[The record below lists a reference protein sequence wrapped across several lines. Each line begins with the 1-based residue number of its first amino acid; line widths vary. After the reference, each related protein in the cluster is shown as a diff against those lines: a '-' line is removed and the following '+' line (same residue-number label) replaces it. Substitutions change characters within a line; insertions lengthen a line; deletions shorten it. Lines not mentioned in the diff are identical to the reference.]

1 MKIKTSSL
9 VPFHLMSVL
18 LMALHGLSVFDRVEA
33 VTVPPDLIAA
43 QLNSAQIV
51 ADVFIESLA
60 PVTDPNAI
68 TKTIASA
75 TILKVH
81 RQNSRQSNVRERD
94 NVEIEVFGGEING
107 QGVMYSGLPR
117 PYKGQSYRVFL
128 NPTNSNGINRYV
140 ITGFQEGL
148 KPLTQMRQSSR
159 NRTDGSNGEG
169 DGPFLYWDSRYF
181 PLQFMISAP
190 SFKSHPD
197 FVEAIEESFKPWR
210 NDADVLVEFIAQGC
224 NQSTKNENDSL
235 NTIILVTQNWPF
247 ESAAIAVTR
256 NFYIS
261 GTGSNAGMILDSDI
275 LLNGVSFPF
284 SITGEAGKH
293 DIRNI
298 VTHEVGHFLGFG
310 HEIAPIDEEATM
322 FASAVAGET
331 KKRDLATNDVQ
342 ILHSAYAGVGTKFD
356 NQKIH
361 CAIPDTTVGC
371 LSVHS
376 SETKNLDYVWL
387 LLYLLGTLT
396 LGKWTTKRYGFT
408 FGGLNRQK

>member
-1 MKIKTSSL
+1 MKTTISSSL
-9 VPFHLMSVL
+9 AFQLMSL
-18 LMALHGLSVFDRVEA
+18 LFIGLHGLSIMEQLQA
-33 VTVPPDLIAA
+33 VTVPPNLIAD
-43 QLNSAQIV
+43 QLNSAQLV
-51 ADVFIESLA
+51 ADVFIESLNSMN
-60 PVTDPNAI
+60 DPDAI

-81 RQNSRQSNVRERD
+81 RANSRQSNVRERD
-94 NVEIEVFGGEING
+94 TIDIEVLGGELNG
-107 QGVMYSGLPR
+107 LGVMYSGLPR

-128 NPTNSNGINRYV
+128 NPINSNGINRYV
-140 ITGFQEGL
+140 ITGFEKGL
-148 KPLTQMRQSSR
+148 EPLTQMRKSSR
-159 NRTDGSNGEG
+159 NRTDGSNGAG
-169 DGPFLYWDSRYF
+169 NGPFLYWDPRYF
-181 PLQFMISAP
+181 PIQFLISAP
-190 SFKSHPD
+190 SFVSNPS

-210 NDADVLVEFIAQGC
+210 NDADISVEFIAQGC

-235 NTIILVTQNWPF
+235 NTVILVKENWPF

-275 LLNGVSFPF
+275 LLNGVSF
-284 SITGEAGKH
+284 SLTTTGEAGKH

-310 HEIAPIDEEATM
+310 HEVAVIDEEATM

-331 KKRDLATNDVQ
+331 KKRTLATNDIQV
-342 ILHSAYAGVGTKFD
+342 LRSAYAGVGTKFD
-356 NQKIH
+356 NQNIH
-361 CAIPDTTVGC
+361 CAVADKTIGC

-376 SETKNLDYVWL
+376 SETKNLNYFWL
-387 LLYLLGTLT
+387 ILYLLTTLG

-408 FGGLNRQK
+408 SGSLNRQK